1 MREPAP
7 RLRRDFR
14 PCGTAA
20 QAIISTAVNIVDSDA
35 NRSGR
40 SLASG
45 GQELMAPLGAVRDRQ
60 VQQIFERLVAEYPYQ
75 APDVIATLLHR
86 ALGRTSGAKVQAF
99 RGVLA
104 ERQVRAS
111 LGGPLGR
118 SSDAVSTES
127 TEM

>member
-1 MREPAP
+1 
-7 RLRRDFR
+7 
-14 PCGTAA
+14 
-20 QAIISTAVNIVDSDA
+20 
-35 NRSGR
+35 
-40 SLASG
+40 
-45 GQELMAPLGAVRDRQ
+45 MAPLGAVRDRQ

-75 APDVIATLLHR
+75 APDVIATLLHQ
-86 ALGRTSGAKVQAF
+86 ALERTSGAKVQAF

-118 SSDAVSTES
+118 SSDAGSTES